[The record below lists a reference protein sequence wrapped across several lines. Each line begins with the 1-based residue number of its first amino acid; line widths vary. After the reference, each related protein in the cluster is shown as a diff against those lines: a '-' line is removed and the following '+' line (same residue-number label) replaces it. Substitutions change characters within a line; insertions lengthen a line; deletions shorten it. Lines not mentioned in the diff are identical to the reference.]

1 MVGVRQ
7 GTAALVALLLSL
19 IWVSSAGAA
28 GEPGFTCKRVHRG
41 TAQVN
46 PSPGDRPP
54 LVIGDSTVNLPIPNL
69 TAVGYSVN
77 ARGCRGFEEAVRVAA
92 SIRRK
97 HRLPHLIL
105 LNDYGN
111 GGVRVDEIDAALR
124 AIGKSR
130 VLGLVTEY
138 DADTGHPPA
147 PDTNNLFKARARNP
161 HRIVVLDWV
170 KYSLAHHKAEP
181 KPGAWFLPDLFHP
194 NFAGADAYAQFL
206 EKALPLAAPGSFPPL
221 P

>member
-7 GTAALVALLLSL
+7 GTAALVALFVSL
-19 IWVSSAGAA
+19 AWVSSAAAA

-46 PSPGDRPP
+46 PSPEGRPP

-77 ARGCRGFEEAVRVAA
+77 ARGCRGFEEAVRVAET
-92 SIRRK
+92 IRRK
-97 HRLPHLIL
+97 HRLPHLVL
-105 LNDYGN
+105 MNDYGN
-111 GGVRVDEIDAALR
+111 GGVSLEHIEGALN
-124 AIGKSR
+124 AIGRGR

-138 DADTGHPPA
+138 DANTGHPPA
-147 PDTNNLFKARARNP
+147 PDTNILFKAQERNP
-161 HRIVVLDWV
+161 QRIVVLDWV

-206 EKALPLAAPGSFPPL
+206 AKALPLARPGAFPPL